1 MRMWCVERLMLRS
14 FQALTRAVFYTQ
26 KRTPSGVRFCIVYL
40 PGLAETMLL
49 KSLTA
54 VPFTATIL

>member
-1 MRMWCVERLMLRS
+1 MKRRS
-14 FQALTRAVFYTQ
+14 AR
-26 KRTPSGVRFCIVYL
+26 RRNIHSGVAEAPLLHKESPGGAGGFLLRVYL
-40 PGLAETMLL
+40 LGLAETMLL

>member
-1 MRMWCVERLMLRS
+1 MPGRHRCSPYKQVSPGGAGGYL
-14 FQALTRAVFYTQ
+14 FVCA
-26 KRTPSGVRFCIVYL
+26 VYL
-40 PGLAETMLL
+40 LGLAVTMLL

>member
-1 MRMWCVERLMLRS
+1 MLLRLRIPPHKQLS
-14 FQALTRAVFYTQ
+14 PGGAGGFLLH
-26 KRTPSGVRFCIVYL
+26 VYL
-40 PGLAETMLL
+40 LGLAETMLL